1 MPSKCQVRLPKV
13 LTCQEF
19 LKHPSLVTYY
29 SSRQRGGYFDFAHL
43 LHPNWGDDG
52 CRICTG
58 KPDTS
63 RRLYFDF
70 PGLWI
75 ELSSEF
81 AHAAATYP
89 PQPAEAPR
97 LEAAPGFVTL
107 EAGAEKTSKGLGIF
121 ATVTLFNYKSR
132 TLIDQTKMT
141 DLHLWNPLLVRLG
154 MAAPWCLPTQT
165 DPVGATS
172 QSDPLKRVGR
182 RAKAT
187 RTRLETMLEHSSGK
201 SWFVAGCS
209 WNGPYKAMC
218 SLQIMCL
225 KWQYSWTLLLV
236 GSNAF
241 FWHRVKFKSR
251 ALLWTLKNPWICI
264 NSLF

>member
-209 WNGPYKAMC
+209 CIQGHVQSTNNVFEMTIFLNVATSRVKC
-218 SLQIMCL
+218 
-225 KWQYSWTLLLV
+225 LLL
-236 GSNAF
+236 A
-241 FWHRVKFKSR
+241 
-251 ALLWTLKNPWICI
+251 
-264 NSLF
+264 